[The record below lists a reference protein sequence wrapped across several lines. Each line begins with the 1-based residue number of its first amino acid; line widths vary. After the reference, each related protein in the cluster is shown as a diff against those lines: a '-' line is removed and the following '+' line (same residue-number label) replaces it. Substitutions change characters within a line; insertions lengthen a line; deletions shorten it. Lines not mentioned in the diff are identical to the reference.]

1 MDFEAGSLSR
11 DDEGMLSHERNRFY
25 LEKIENSLMLS
36 FFVVILCHQPKTLSR
51 AVILSAG
58 IQGHSPE
65 GKVGY

>member
-1 MDFEAGSLSR
+1 MMMKGCYP
-11 DDEGMLSHERNRFY
+11 HERNRFY

-58 IQGHSPE
+58 IQGHSSE